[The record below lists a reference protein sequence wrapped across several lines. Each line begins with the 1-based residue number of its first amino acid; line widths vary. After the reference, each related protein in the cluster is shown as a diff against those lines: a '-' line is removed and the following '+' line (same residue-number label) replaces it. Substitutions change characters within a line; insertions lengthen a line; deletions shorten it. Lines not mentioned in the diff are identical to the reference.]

1 MDNEAESCE
10 RKAPEILLSGGEGE
24 GGGERWAVHRERPR
38 TAPEKRGGGRGVDA
52 LQSDNKVANSD
63 YANSISEEEETSDSD
78 KYITKKDLVSRL
90 KDLDRSKGKE
100 HTKLEYDQDKSGS
113 AESPKPRSRLN
124 ITYFSNL
131 IEGLSNEQRSIIE
144 KSAFGSL
151 LNFQRCAIPL
161 SFVKWI
167 ASHTDVSCLDIVVNG
182 RSIPINPNTTNFIL
196 GIPNGGL
203 EIKHDN
209 DAGKH
214 FFHQHFGSTKPL
226 ISFFGTKLLSDKGV
240 NKLSKDDVLRCFMV
254 VALST
259 FFCPNSDTHPSPK
272 YLEPLIDIKSSSKWN
287 WSKFVY
293 EWLMTYIAK
302 FQKESK
308 SKEQTSK
315 TLGGCGHLLAIN
327 YLDFKD
333 FGIRNIPIGPPPRIS
348 VWKGGMIKE
357 YSKMDECKTGDF
369 GKRPIKAKE
378 KLSYDA
384 ICSGARCIE
393 QQGNNSN
400 MSCND
405 ALRQYHSKSFN
416 PRLIDDISTACKWFT
431 REHSDTTYGKNAQLA
446 TKVLDC
452 VYMSK
457 ASLFTQKDTTTTRE
471 EKSGEEKSKGG
482 SKQGGSNVAH
492 NGNAPPLE
500 QNHPNNTD
508 VCSQLPKTPQTK
520 STAEH
525 KTKSNINNTSNSK
538 GAAPTD
544 KKASSKDFVC
554 SQQSNNSVASRT
566 RAKRLHSASPL
577 SVVSIS
583 PSKKNSSNQKIHKA
597 VRKQPLKA
605 TEPIST
611 QPDREESN
619 KDGLFVEPICTI
631 PAKKEEVQ
639 PTKNLESN
647 STEFVIDIEGPY
659 DAEDI
664 TGHTTDKTK
673 FILQP
678 QINNEQSSPQT
689 PLHINIASARTPAT
703 KQSSQSSPDIGM
715 NSPRIAQM
723 REPNQHAQT
732 EERQYSMI
740 RIIDSLNASANCSS
754 TRHNLYRPKRIVH
767 PILMDNVKVTWS
779 SLSKSLSPRGVVDTY
794 VLNAYAKKIANDQNN
809 KENEYMNFYFFHRTS
824 VYFLKNWEGTGKEED
839 YENCARQAF
848 TFARNK
854 KPLHYYDLGHHFI
867 FLDSIYDE
875 NNKYHKKIQGLLIPG
890 FIAMWE
896 EFSDVE
902 KNFSKFDIQYPPI
915 TSQNNG
921 HDCGIYA
928 MKCIEWWNPRMHLKD
943 MIRPEYIPNMRKQI
957 ANDLLFLEHNSQEEA
972 KMLARSF
979 NPTKHGKYARQ
990 Q

>member
-1 MDNEAESCE
+1 MHCSMASD
-10 RKAPEILLSGGEGE
+10 
-24 GGGERWAVHRERPR
+24 R
-38 TAPEKRGGGRGVDA
+38 TSSDDECSSNSK
-52 LQSDNKVANSD
+52 SDNKVADSD

-78 KYITKKDLVSRL
+78 KYITKKDLVSTL
-90 KDLDRSKGKE
+90 KDLR
-100 HTKLEYDQDKSGS
+100 TKLEYDQDKSGS

-144 KSAFGSL
+144 NSAFGSL

-167 ASHTDVSCLDIVVNG
+167 ASHTDVSCSDIVVNG

-203 EIKHDN
+203 EIKNDN

-240 NKLSKDDVLRCFMV
+240 NKLSEDDVLRCFMV

-259 FFCPNSDTHPSPK
+259 ILCPNSDTHPSPK

-315 TLGGCGHLLAIN
+315 TLGGCGHLLAI
-327 YLDFKD
+327 
-333 FGIRNIPIGPPPRIS
+333 
-348 VWKGGMIKE
+348 
-357 YSKMDECKTGDF
+357 
-369 GKRPIKAKE
+369 KAME

-405 ALRQYHSKSFN
+405 ALLQYHSKSFN
-416 PRLIDDISTACKWFT
+416 PWLIDDISTICKWFT

-446 TKVLDC
+446 AKVLDC

-482 SKQGGSNVAH
+482 SKQGGSNIAH

-525 KTKSNINNTSNSK
+525 KTKSNINNTSTSK
-538 GAAPTD
+538 GAPPTD

-583 PSKKNSSNQKIHKA
+583 PLKKNSSDQKIRKA

-659 DAEDI
+659 DAEDTI
-664 TGHTTDKTK
+664 GHTTDKTK
-673 FILQP
+673 FILV
-678 QINNEQSSPQT
+678 NYSNSS
-689 PLHINIASARTPAT
+689 
-703 KQSSQSSPDIGM
+703 
-715 NSPRIAQM
+715 
-723 REPNQHAQT
+723 
-732 EERQYSMI
+732 EE
-740 RIIDSLNASANCSS
+740 
-754 TRHNLYRPKRIVH
+754 H
-767 PILMDNVKVTWS
+767 
-779 SLSKSLSPRGVVDTY
+779 KS
-794 VLNAYAKKIANDQNN
+794 
-809 KENEYMNFYFFHRTS
+809 
-824 VYFLKNWEGTGKEED
+824 
-839 YENCARQAF
+839 
-848 TFARNK
+848 
-854 KPLHYYDLGHHFI
+854 
-867 FLDSIYDE
+867 
-875 NNKYHKKIQGLLIPG
+875 
-890 FIAMWE
+890 
-896 EFSDVE
+896 
-902 KNFSKFDIQYPPI
+902 
-915 TSQNNG
+915 
-921 HDCGIYA
+921 
-928 MKCIEWWNPRMHLKD
+928 
-943 MIRPEYIPNMRKQI
+943 
-957 ANDLLFLEHNSQEEA
+957 
-972 KMLARSF
+972 
-979 NPTKHGKYARQ
+979 
-990 Q
+990 

>member
-1 MDNEAESCE
+1 MTSVPWHFRRGMASDRS
-10 RKAPEILLSGGEGE
+10 
-24 GGGERWAVHRERPR
+24 HRTSSDDECSSNS
-38 TAPEKRGGGRGVDA
+38 K
-52 LQSDNKVANSD
+52 SDNKVADSD

-78 KYITKKDLVSRL
+78 KNITKKDLVSTL

-167 ASHTDVSCLDIVVNG
+167 ASHTDVSCLDIVING

-214 FFHQHFGSTKPL
+214 FFHQHYGSTKPL
-226 ISFFGTKLLSDKGV
+226 ISFFGTKFLSDKGV
-240 NKLSKDDVLRCFMV
+240 NKLSEDDVLRCFM
-254 VALST
+254 
-259 FFCPNSDTHPSPK
+259 
-272 YLEPLIDIKSSSKWN
+272 
-287 WSKFVY
+287 
-293 EWLMTYIAK
+293 
-302 FQKESK
+302 
-308 SKEQTSK
+308 
-315 TLGGCGHLLAIN
+315 
-327 YLDFKD
+327 
-333 FGIRNIPIGPPPRIS
+333 
-348 VWKGGMIKE
+348 
-357 YSKMDECKTGDF
+357 
-369 GKRPIKAKE
+369 IKAME

-400 MSCND
+400 
-405 ALRQYHSKSFN
+405 
-416 PRLIDDISTACKWFT
+416 ISLMTFP
-431 REHSDTTYGKNAQLA
+431 QLA
-446 TKVLDC
+446 N
-452 VYMSK
+452 S
-457 ASLFTQKDTTTTRE
+457 TTTRE

-492 NGNAPPLE
+492 NENV
-500 QNHPNNTD
+500 T
-508 VCSQLPKTPQTK
+508 CSQLQTTPPSKPTEQEN
-520 STAEH
+520 S
-525 KTKSNINNTSNSK
+525 KSNSNK
-538 GAAPTD
+538 DNACKETQHAN
-544 KKASSKDFVC
+544 KKASNKDFVC

-583 PSKKNSSNQKIHKA
+583 PSKKNSSDQKIRKA

-605 TEPIST
+605 TQPTST
-611 QPDREESN
+611 QPDKEESN
-619 KDGLFVEPICTI
+619 KDGIFVEPICTI

-639 PTKNLESN
+639 PTKDLESN

-659 DAEDI
+659 DVEDI
-664 TGHTTDKTK
+664 TGHTMDKTK
-673 FILQP
+673 FILVIYSNSSEDHKSQDPTQDESDNIPHKSTNGERYKHTPKTCINNKDGVQHLSANFTANMGNRRLEGQHCDENEYQDDFAEFLYEEEPSDNIDMVEQRAQP

-703 KQSSQSSPDIGM
+703 KQSSQSSPDIGI

-732 EERQYSMI
+732 EERQYSMT
-740 RIIDSLNASANCSS
+740 RIIDSLNASGNCSG

-767 PILMDNVKVTWS
+767 PSKYKSSPYDSYTRHQTISAAELNHYNNILSIVLMNNVKVTWS

-809 KENEYMNFYFFHRTS
+809 KENEYRNFYFFHRTS
-824 VYFLKNWEGTGKEED
+824 VYFLKNWEGAGKEED

-854 KPLHYYDLGHHFI
+854 KPLHYYDLVSYFPM
-867 FLDSIYDE
+867 S
-875 NNKYHKKIQGLLIPG
+875 
-890 FIAMWE
+890 
-896 EFSDVE
+896 V
-902 KNFSKFDIQYPPI
+902 
-915 TSQNNG
+915 
-921 HDCGIYA
+921 
-928 MKCIEWWNPRMHLKD
+928 
-943 MIRPEYIPNMRKQI
+943 
-957 ANDLLFLEHNSQEEA
+957 
-972 KMLARSF
+972 
-979 NPTKHGKYARQ
+979 
-990 Q
+990 